1 MGRKSNFSGSS
12 GNPLLFF
19 HQKNFDMREEIDM
32 NSKFEAILTALDEIR
47 NGSSSVEKVYDT
59 KSLSDYLK
67 IGKSAIEKLR
77 QEGELA
83 YSKIGRTIIYTQ
95 SDVDALIQN
104 NHVNYVR

>member
-1 MGRKSNFSGSS
+1 MT
-12 GNPLLFF
+12 
-19 HQKNFDMREEIDM
+19 EEI
-32 NSKFEAILTALDEIR
+32 NITEKIEAILTALDEIR
-47 NGSSSVEKVYDT
+47 TGNSVEKVYDT
-59 KSLSDYLK
+59 KGLCDYLK

-77 QEGELA
+77 QDGELA

>member
-1 MGRKSNFSGSS
+1 MGQQCKFPISS

-19 HQKNFDMREEIDM
+19 CQKDFDMKEEIDM

-47 NGSSSVEKVYDT
+47 NGNSVEKVYDT

>member
-1 MGRKSNFSGSS
+1 MT
-12 GNPLLFF
+12 
-19 HQKNFDMREEIDM
+19 EEVNM
-32 NSKFEAILTALDEIR
+32 KEKFEAILTALDEIR
-47 NGSSSVEKVYDT
+47 TGNSVEKVYDT

-77 QEGELA
+77 QDGELA